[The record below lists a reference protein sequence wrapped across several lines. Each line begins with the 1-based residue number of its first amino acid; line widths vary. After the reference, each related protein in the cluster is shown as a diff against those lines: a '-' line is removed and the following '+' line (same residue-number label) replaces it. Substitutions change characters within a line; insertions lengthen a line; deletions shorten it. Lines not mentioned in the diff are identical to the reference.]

1 MEYGDENSLSNK
13 NIRLGSKKDIY
24 DDYRASLPILN
35 SSSNIA
41 PDEKM
46 YEF

>member
-1 MEYGDENSLSNK
+1 VEYGDENTVSNR

-24 DDYRASLPILN
+24 DDYRASLPNLN
-35 SSSNIA
+35 SSYNIT
-41 PDEKM
+41 PEEKM